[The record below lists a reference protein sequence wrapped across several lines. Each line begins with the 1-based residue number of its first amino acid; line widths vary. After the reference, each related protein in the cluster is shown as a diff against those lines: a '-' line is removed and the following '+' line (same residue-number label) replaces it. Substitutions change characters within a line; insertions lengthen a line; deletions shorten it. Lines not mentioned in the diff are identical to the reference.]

1 MTATLIILG
10 TLYMIPGFIFGIFAW
25 DAPTTGPLDYVKRV
39 GMHILMTV
47 GWLLFVLWCINPWS
61 VNSDWKEYFKNY
73 HGSDKHLRR
82 TFGRDYDKMM
92 KKYGKY
98 IPKNNN

>member
-25 DAPTTGPLDYVKRV
+25 DAPVTSPLDYAKKIA
-39 GMHILMTV
+39 MHTVMTV
-47 GWLLFVLWCINPWS
+47 GWLPFTIWCVTIDDS
-61 VNSDWKEYFKNY
+61 WKDYFKNY

-82 TFGRDYDKMM
+82 VLGRDYEKMM